1 MIQARLEALWLIQS
15 QRRGWLAWLLWPISL
30 VYGLLIATR
39 RLLYG
44 LGLKKVYKLD
54 VPVVVIG
61 NVVVGG
67 AGKTPTVIAVV
78 NHMRA
83 RGWHPG
89 VVSRGHGRQS
99 QQVVHVQPDTPL
111 SESGDEPALIRL
123 RTGVPVCVSSHRV
136 RAGRAL
142 LAAHPEVDVLVCD
155 DGLQHLAL
163 QQDLQIVVFDD
174 RGTGNGWLLPAGML
188 REPWPR
194 SITATSMAELVL
206 HQRREDAPS
215 SPRDPVAGTHVY
227 DAVRRLGQHAVG
239 QEGLRVPLDELRGQQ
254 LTAVAGI
261 ARPAVF
267 FDMLRAC
274 GLRPCQ
280 EVALADHAPQSAY
293 EAVLQDAPG
302 TIVCTEKDAVKLFP
316 MLARAPSGQRKQ
328 AWAIPLEMVPEAA
341 FFKALDERMDAWRP
355 RP

>member
-1 MIQARLEALWLIQS
+1 MSQARLEALWLIQS
-15 QRRGWLAWLLWPISL
+15 QRRGWFAWLLWPVSI
-30 VYGLLIATR
+30 VYGLLIAAR
-39 RLLYG
+39 RLLYR
-44 LGLKKVYKLD
+44 LGLKRAYKFE

-78 NHMRA
+78 NHLRA

-99 QQVVHVQPDTPL
+99 QQVVDVQPDTPL
-111 SESGDEPALIRL
+111 SDSGDEPALIRL
-123 RTGVPVCVSSHRV
+123 RTSVPVCVSSHRV
-136 RAGRAL
+136 KAGRAM

-194 SITATSMAELVL
+194 SIGATSMPELVL
-206 HQRREDAPS
+206 HQRREDSPS
-215 SPRDPVAGTHVY
+215 SLLDPVAGRHEY
-227 DAVRRLGQHAVG
+227 HAVRRLGRHAEG
-239 QEGLRVPLDELRGQQ
+239 QTGLRVPLDELRGVQ

-261 ARPAVF
+261 ARPSVF
-267 FDMLRAC
+267 FDMLRAG
-274 GLRPCQ
+274 GLRPSR
-280 EVALADHAPQSAY
+280 EVPLADHAPPSDY
-293 EAVLQDAPG
+293 EFLMQDTTT

-316 MLARAPSGQRKQ
+316 MLARVPSGQRNQ
-328 AWAIPLEMVPEAA
+328 AWAIPLEMVPDAA

-355 RP
+355 HP